1 MMIRVTYKFD
11 SELFYIKL
19 ICGRTC
25 FLEGYF
31 MKPERSIGYEVK
43 TLNNLIFRDLLSV
56 SSRKGLDE
64 LTMMH
69 GWIIGYLYNNRDRD
83 IFQKNLEAEFCISR
97 STVTNI
103 LKLMEKKGYIRRETV
118 STDARLKK
126 LVLTENGMRMHQIQ
140 MEILLEQEERL
151 REYLSSE
158 QLDVFLQAVR
168 VLKAQLK
175 KRLAIESTE
184 EKTERTDREECMKN
198 DKDTCV
204 TD

>member
-1 MMIRVTYKFD
+1 M
-11 SELFYIKL
+11 
-19 ICGRTC
+19 
-25 FLEGYF
+25 
-31 MKPERSIGYEVK
+31 
-43 TLNNLIFRDLLSV
+43 
-56 SSRKGLDE
+56 
-64 LTMMH
+64 
-69 GWIIGYLYNNRDRD
+69 
-83 IFQKNLEAEFCISR
+83 
-97 STVTNI
+97 TNI

-151 REYLSSE
+151 REYLSPE

-168 VLKAQLK
+168 VLKTQLK

-184 EKTERTDREECMKN
+184 EKTEETDREECMKN

>member
-1 MMIRVTYKFD
+1 MKLEDKRIGPDIQRLDRKLSRNLTMRVK
-11 SELFYIKL
+11 EA
-19 ICGRTC
+19 
-25 FLEGYF
+25 
-31 MKPERSIGYEVK
+31 
-43 TLNNLIFRDLLSV
+43 
-56 SSRKGLDE
+56 GLDE
-64 LTMMH
+64 VTMMH
-69 GWIIGYLYNNRDRD
+69 GWIIRYLYHNREKDVYQKD
-83 IFQKNLEAEFCISR
+83 IEKMFSVRR
-97 STVTNI
+97 STVTNLI
-103 LKLMEKKGYIRRETV
+103 QLMEKKGYIRRETV

-151 REYLSSE
+151 REYLSPE

-184 EKTERTDREECMKN
+184 EKTEETDREECMKN

>member
-1 MMIRVTYKFD
+1 
-11 SELFYIKL
+11 
-19 ICGRTC
+19 
-25 FLEGYF
+25 